1 MLLRPGASFELARNL
16 QIGSATLGEV
26 FTFCSGL
33 YFRGKMAYSH
43 RFAAPPPRQEGVL
56 VITPSR
62 GLLPPDEW
70 VDPAVLAEFAQVD
83 IQAGGARF
91 AEPLIASAT
100 SLATLPAEVV
110 LLGSIATSKY
120 VDVLLPILG
129 EKLLFPSDFVG
140 RGDMSRGA
148 LMLRAARHGHELPY
162 IPVLGARRKGRRA
175 PSMLTMELRKSPPSP
190 ALRSAPR
197 TSRNPK

>member
-16 QIGSATLGEV
+16 QIGSATLGDV
-26 FTFCSGL
+26 YTFCSGL
-33 YFRGKMAYSH
+33 YFRGKMAYAQ
-43 RFAAPPPRQEGVL
+43 RFAAPPPREPGVL

-70 VDPAVLAEFAQVD
+70 LNPEMLREFAKID
-83 IQAGGARF
+83 IQTAGTRF
-91 AEPLIASAT
+91 AEPLTASAT
-100 SLATLPAEVV
+100 ALARLSADIV
-110 LLGSIATSKY
+110 LLGSIASSKY

-148 LMLRAARHGHELPY
+148 LMLRAAEHGHELPY
-162 IPVLGARRKGRRA
+162 LPVLGAVRKGRRA
-175 PSMLTMELRKSPPSP
+175 PSMLTMELRQSSPTPRRGARTPSPP
-190 ALRSAPR
+190 
-197 TSRNPK
+197 K